1 MAKDDQRMLR
11 GVRIFSDLKPGE
23 LQEIEKRCTW
33 KEYAAKEQII
43 DAHSDTHNIFFIVK
57 GRVRVVDYSLLGQ
70 EVSFDDI
77 FEGSHFGEMA
87 ALDNQPRSA
96 GVIAV
101 TDSLLA
107 SMNPENFERVLF
119 EYPKVGLKVM
129 AELARIIRA
138 ADARIMDLS
147 TLGANS
153 RVYAELLRQA
163 LAVAENGATVSIRP
177 IPIHGE
183 IASRISTTRETVA
196 RAMNDLARKGIV
208 ERTKDALV
216 IHDLERLQTMV
227 EQVRG
232 EDRRS
237 GGRRRA
243 AEESGARSEG
253 ARSEGARSEGERRR
267 RVERRAT

>member
-1 MAKDDQRMLR
+1 MAKDDQRTLR
-11 GVRIFSDLKPGE
+11 GVRVFSDLKPGE
-23 LQEIEKRCTW
+23 LLEVEKKCSW

-43 DAHSDTHNIFFIVK
+43 DAHSDTHSIFFIVK

-87 ALDNQPRSA
+87 AIDSRPRSA

-101 TDSLLA
+101 NDSLLA
-107 SMNPENFERVLF
+107 SMKPKSFEAVLL
-119 EYPKVGLKVM
+119 EHPRVGLRVM
-129 AELARIIRA
+129 AELARIVRA

-163 LAVAENGATVSIRP
+163 LAVADNGSTASIRP

-216 IHDLERLQTMV
+216 IHDLERLRSMV

-237 GGRRRA
+237 GSRRRA
-243 AEESGARSEG
+243 AEESGRSHQG
-253 ARSEGARSEGERRR
+253 DQRR
-267 RVERRAT
+267 RVERRAN

>member
-1 MAKDDQRMLR
+1 MLKDGKETLK

-23 LQEIEKRCTW
+23 LEAVEKQCAW
-33 KEYAAKEQII
+33 KEYNAREQVI
-43 DAHSDTHNIFFIVK
+43 DAHSDTHNVFFVVR
-57 GRVRVVDYSLLGQ
+57 GRVRVVDYSVLGQ

-87 ALDNQPRSA
+87 ALDSRPRSA

-101 TDSLLA
+101 SDSLLA
-107 SMNPENFERVLF
+107 SMNPETFESVLLKH
-119 EYPKVGLKVM
+119 PRVGLRVM

-163 LAVAENGATVSIRP
+163 IAVTDDEATASIRP
-177 IPIHGE
+177 IPIHGD

-216 IHDLERLQTMV
+216 IHDLERLQSMV

-237 GGRRRA
+237 GNRRRS
-243 AEESGARSEG
+243 AEENEITAD
-253 ARSEGARSEGERRR
+253 GERRR
-267 RVERRAT
+267 RIERRAN